1 MMKLP
6 GMGYAAFV
14 RSSHAHAKI
23 TRIMTDDALQ
33 IPGAIAVLT
42 PEDLLPHVHAVR
54 PGEPG

>member
-1 MMKLP
+1 MRRLSVAP
-6 GMGYAAFV
+6 TP
-14 RSSHAHAKI
+14 AKI

-42 PEDLLPHVHAVR
+42 PEDLLPHVNAVR